1 MCSVDCCRGAG
12 WPEFS
17 KKNAS
22 TPSKPSSDQKSDEKA
37 SVGMCNEDEPTVALG
52 DDPLRR
58 ETTRFG
64 QHHEGV

>member
-37 SVGMCNEDEPTVALG
+37 SVGMCKIFLKKVQCTLMRTA
-52 DDPLRR
+52 
-58 ETTRFG
+58 
-64 QHHEGV
+64 